1 MKNINIYD
9 KASFVILG
17 LNVLSLIA
25 FKMPAGTIWAG
36 IFIIFIYYGIFM
48 WLFSLLG
55 IAFNVVSIIEKSK
68 EFKYIWIN
76 VLMIVFCI
84 MSIPLWK
91 YLFDVAMSV

>member
-9 KASFVILG
+9 KASFVNLG
-17 LNVLSLIA
+17 LNVLSFIG
-25 FKMPAGTIWAG
+25 FKMPAGTILAG
-36 IFIIFIYYGIFM
+36 MFIIFIFYGMFM

-55 IAFNVVSIIEKSK
+55 IAFNVVSIIKKSK
-68 EFKYIWIN
+68 KFKYIWIN
-76 VLMIVFCI
+76 VLMIVLCI

>member
-17 LNVLSLIA
+17 LNVLSLIG
-25 FKMPAGTIWAG
+25 FKMPAATIWARMFIVF
-36 IFIIFIYYGIFM
+36 IFYGMFM

-55 IAFNVVSIIEKSK
+55 IAFNVVSIIKKSK

-84 MSIPLWK
+84 MSILLWK
-91 YLFDVAMSV
+91 YFFDVAISV